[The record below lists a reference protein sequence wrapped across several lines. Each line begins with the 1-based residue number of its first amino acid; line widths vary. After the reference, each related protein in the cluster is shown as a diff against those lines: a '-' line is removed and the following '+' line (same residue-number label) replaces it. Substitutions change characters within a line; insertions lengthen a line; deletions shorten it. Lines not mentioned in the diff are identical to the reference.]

1 MTSHNVDEILPT
13 KLPTHLFADKKSH
26 FLRIGFNIENCIFLQ
41 KRKEGPTV
49 TYKEGYNYLVDHES
63 KCIFI
68 VGPSYRIEGIFDNLK
83 ISCNRSRTFEQAQLL
98 IHESQYT
105 AMLYYNIYMTLTLL
119 LIMET
124 GNIQSVALVALI

>member
-13 KLPTHLFADKKSH
+13 KLPTHLFAAKKSH
-26 FLRIGFNIENCIFLQ
+26 FLRIGSNIENCIFLQ

-83 ISCNRSRTFEQAQLL
+83 ISCNRSRTFER
-98 IHESQYT
+98 SF
-105 AMLYYNIYMTLTLL
+105 
-119 LIMET
+119 
-124 GNIQSVALVALI
+124 

>member
-26 FLRIGFNIENCIFLQ
+26 FLRIGSNIENCIFLQ

-49 TYKEGYNYLVDHES
+49 TYKEDYNYLVDHES

-68 VGPSYRIEGIFDNLK
+68 VGTSYRIEGIFDNLTRPK
-83 ISCNRSRTFEQAQLL
+83 
-98 IHESQYT
+98 
-105 AMLYYNIYMTLTLL
+105 
-119 LIMET
+119 
-124 GNIQSVALVALI
+124 V